1 MWEHPTCENTPR
13 VKLPVTRKVC
23 TKKVL
28 KEIQNLPGELEN
40 LFGRTSAHPRPR
52 PGSVSAHPVRT
63 LVSQSLL
70 KMKYWNWIDFN
81 WMWTMWLQGQAW
93 RHTWGKITSAGHPW
107 SQRPGSGSS
116 GAAASQDSGSS
127 HLSTHSLPLG
137 HWGTDWGRDG
147 RDERG
152 DPRGR
157 PQAGGGGQAQQLLQ
171 RGLRYHQEWAGMWLK
186 MRISFSFFFV
196 SGSDVYRFDLRWST

>member
-1 MWEHPTCENTPR
+1 MREHPTCENTPP

-52 PGSVSAHPVRT
+52 PGSVSAQPVRT
-63 LVSQSLL
+63 LISQSLL

-107 SQRPGSGSS
+107 SQRPGSGFS
-116 GAAASQDSGSS
+116 
-127 HLSTHSLPLG
+127 
-137 HWGTDWGRDG
+137 
-147 RDERG
+147 
-152 DPRGR
+152 
-157 PQAGGGGQAQQLLQ
+157 AQQQVRTQVAPISPLTLSLLDT
-171 RGLRYHQEWAGMWLK
+171 GALTGVGMAGTNEETPVVAPKQEEVVKLSN
-186 MRISFSFFFV
+186 SFKEACVITKSELVCNWKWESLFLSFLCQ
-196 SGSDVYRFDLRWST
+196 DLMYIDLI